1 MSDSPEKSEPCD
13 DPRFPSGPWVGFF
26 LQPDRPGRH
35 AMELL
40 LEFAEGQVRGE
51 GRDRIGPFL
60 IRGRFQVEDGKCWW
74 TKSYL
79 GLHDVSYQGYNE
91 GKGIWGGW
99 EVDSTWRGG
108 FHIWP
113 EAMGDPMA
121 PRMSTAEDL
130 PEFVD
135 DFVDADAD
143 AVTITVG
150 R

>member
-1 MSDSPEKSEPCD
+1 
-13 DPRFPSGPWVGFF
+13 
-26 LQPDRPGRH
+26 
-35 AMELL
+35 MELL

-91 GKGIWGGW
+91 GKGIWG
-99 EVDSTWRGG
+99 TWTIPPLYRGG

-113 EAMGDPMA
+113 EGMADPTQPELSEAADPPA
-121 PRMSTAEDL
+121 PVEDEVESAE
-130 PEFVD
+130 P
-135 DFVDADAD
+135 
-143 AVTITVG
+143 VG
-150 R
+150 CPAG